1 MRICSVLITSHH
13 CPQPL
18 FKGKAPRAAEQP
30 EVKDI
35 YWHSAWAAGGQ
46 LCLERLKVLL
56 PEGVEPLWRQND
68 VMAILQ

>member
-35 YWHSAWAAGGQ
+35 LRAFSLGCRGSA
-46 LCLERLKVLL
+46 L
-56 PEGVEPLWRQND
+56 PGEAQGFAP
-68 VMAILQ
+68 